1 MCRLYGLRANEPT
14 KVECSL
20 VLSQN
25 GLLAQSRA
33 DRRGESH
40 PDGWGMAFY
49 ENGEPEVQRR
59 TTAAYDCVHFSV
71 TAERVYARTVVAH
84 VRQATVGAPS
94 LVNTHPFTHRQ
105 WVFAH
110 NGTIR
115 AFDKTGPLM
124 VAETDPALLEFR
136 RGSTDSE
143 LAFYWLLT
151 RLANAGVDLNAPCTD
166 TALMVDVLREAV
178 RCLDARCRQAGAASP
193 AKLNFLLTDGTV
205 LMASRCRNTLYWHA
219 REGIHDCE
227 LCGIPHVHHTRRV
240 DYRAV
245 VVASEPVSPEPWDE
259 VPEGS
264 ILAVDGE
271 VGAEIHSL

>member
-1 MCRLYGLRANEPT
+1 MCRLYGFRANEPT

-20 VLSQN
+20 VFSQN

-49 ENGEPEVQRR
+49 ENGDPEVQRR

-71 TAERVYARTVVAH
+71 TAERMYARTVVAH
-84 VRQATVGAPS
+84 VRKATVGPPS
-94 LVNTHPFTHRQ
+94 LVNTHPFTYRH

-136 RGSTDSE
+136 RGSERRRRLERSLHGHGLDGG
-143 LAFYWLLT
+143 
-151 RLANAGVDLNAPCTD
+151 RLARGRTLSRHQMSPG
-166 TALMVDVLREAV
+166 R
-178 RCLDARCRQAGAASP
+178 RRQAGQAQFSVDRWHRADGFTVPEHVVLASP
-193 AKLNFLLTDGTV
+193 G
-205 LMASRCRNTLYWHA
+205 RN
-219 REGIHDCE
+219 
-227 LCGIPHVHHTRRV
+227 
-240 DYRAV
+240 
-245 VVASEPVSPEPWDE
+245 S
-259 VPEGS
+259 
-264 ILAVDGE
+264 
-271 VGAEIHSL
+271 